1 PREAAA
7 AFAHAIRAAR
17 LAVKSWREWQDA
29 NYRLG
34 PRPSP
39 DLPHVFIDP
48 YRTRELI
55 AHLWGGF
62 LYWKALARVRPA
74 APSVR
79 LDIERQSASARSHLA
94 SVRSVMIRARAV
106 SEINSARVTPAI
118 AALSSA

>member
-1 PREAAA
+1 MAAFYRPDSHVGPFDDHLRAAERQGPREAAA

-79 LDIERQSASARSHLA
+79 VKIPRTTGHRK
-94 SVRSVMIRARAV
+94 
-106 SEINSARVTPAI
+106 AI
-118 AALSSA
+118 G